1 MSGSTTVAVSAAS
14 GGGFS
19 GYRPPFTPV
28 QWQELEHQALI
39 YKYLVAGVP
48 VPYDLVVPIRRSME
62 ALSARFFNNPNCK
75 LIIMLLYIFCFELGL
90 VLDS

>member
-1 MSGSTTVAVSAAS
+1 MAVAAAAAGSAI
-14 GGGFS
+14 S

-48 VPYDLVVPIRRSME
+48 VPYDLVVPIRRSLE
-62 ALSARFFNNPNCK
+62 ALSASLFNHPTCKFANLKYFVFFH
-75 LIIMLLYIFCFELGL
+75 LFLLLRSIR
-90 VLDS
+90 

>member
-1 MSGSTTVAVSAAS
+1 MSGSTTVASS
-14 GGGFS
+14 GGGGGGGMS

-48 VPYDLVVPIRRSME
+48 VPYDLVVPIRRSLE
-62 ALSARFFNNPNCK
+62 AL
-75 LIIMLLYIFCFELGL
+75 
-90 VLDS
+90 